1 MALGRRPFTVTK
13 KKMKTTIIIQA
24 SERSTGNTF
33 TLCDF
38 LSKRHDINIIDLKQK
53 NIGHFDYDFNN
64 QGDDFLKLIS
74 NIIQTYDRIIFAT
87 PVYWYSMSGRM
98 KVFFDRLSD
107 LLTIEKELGRQLR
120 GKEMGVM
127 SCGSDAE
134 IKDGFYMPFVESA
147 AYLGMTYIGDVHGW
161 IDENEICEVVK
172 ERLIGFGEK
181 FR

>member
-1 MALGRRPFTVTK
+1 MK
-13 KKMKTTIIIQA
+13 KTIIILA

-33 TLCDF
+33 SLCDL
-38 LSKRHDINIIDLKQK
+38 LSHAQQIDIIDLKQK

-64 QGDDFLKLIS
+64 KDDDFLGLIAEV
-74 NIIQTYDRIIFAT
+74 IQKYERIIFAT

-107 LLTIEKELGRQLR
+107 LLILKKDLCRQLR
-120 GKEMGVM
+120 GKDMAVI

-134 IKDGFYMPFVESA
+134 IRDGFYMPFKESA

-161 IDENEICEVVK
+161 VDESGIAEEVK
-172 ERLIGFGEK
+172 ERIKHFGK
-181 FR
+181 LLT